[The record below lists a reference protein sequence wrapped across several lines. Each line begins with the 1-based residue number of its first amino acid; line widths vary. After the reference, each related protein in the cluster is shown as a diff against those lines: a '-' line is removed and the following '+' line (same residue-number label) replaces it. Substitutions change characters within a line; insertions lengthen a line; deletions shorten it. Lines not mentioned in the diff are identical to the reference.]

1 MLTVSEKMTGEH
13 RSCDHLFAGA
23 ETPAANGDLEA
34 ARSGLER
41 FVAEMERHFE
51 REEQVL
57 FPAFEQR
64 TGQTQGPTLVMRGE
78 HQQMR
83 RLLREL
89 EQSLDQADGER
100 FLGLSETLLI
110 LMQQHNAKEE
120 QVLYP
125 MSDQVL
131 GGEAD
136 ALIERM
142 NHIS

>member
-1 MLTVSEKMTGEH
+1 MPTLTEKLTGEH
-13 RSCDHLFAGA
+13 RSCDDLFAGA
-23 ETPAANGDLEA
+23 ETPVADGNMVA
-34 ARSGLER
+34 ARNGLKR
-41 FVAEMERHFE
+41 FVAAMERHFR
-51 REEQVL
+51 REEEVL
-57 FPAFEQR
+57 FPAFEAR

-78 HQQMR
+78 HEQMR
-83 RLLREL
+83 QLFREL
-89 EQSLDQADGER
+89 QKSLGEGDGER

-131 GGEAD
+131 GGEAE

-142 NHIS
+142 EEV